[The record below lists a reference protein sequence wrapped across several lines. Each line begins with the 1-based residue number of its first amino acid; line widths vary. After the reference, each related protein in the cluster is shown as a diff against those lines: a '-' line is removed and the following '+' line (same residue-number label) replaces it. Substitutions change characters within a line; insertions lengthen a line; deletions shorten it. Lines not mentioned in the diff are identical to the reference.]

1 MTRRAGADGADIIYV
16 QDVFVH
22 PNCQQH
28 DLGRRLV
35 TTLLDHYPGV
45 RRRVLLTDAEPRQRA
60 FYESLGFTEVH
71 DLRPPLRSF
80 VSFR

>member
-1 MTRRAGADGADIIYV
+1 MSDGASIIYV

-22 PNCQQH
+22 PDCQRH

-45 RRRVLLTDAEPRQRA
+45 RRRVLLTDAEPGQRPR
-60 FYESLGFTEVH
+60 VH
-71 DLRPPLRSF
+71 RGPRPENAAA
-80 VSFR
+80 